1 MIHPKNILYSGRMV
15 AHGTDRLR
23 PVGRAAHRVRPR
35 AVPVSRLW
43 RERPGRPDGERR
55 TLRELSGAVTRPM
68 STAERP
74 VSDPP
79 EFELEGRYDDPDD
92 PSELTVFTPGRR
104 RFATEWLTADR
115 SAVVPLDRMR

>member
-1 MIHPKNILYSGRMV
+1 M
-15 AHGTDRLR
+15 
-23 PVGRAAHRVRPR
+23 
-35 AVPVSRLW
+35 SRLW
-43 RERPGRPDGERR
+43 GERSGRPDGERR
-55 TLRELSGAVTRPM
+55 TLRELLGAVTRPM